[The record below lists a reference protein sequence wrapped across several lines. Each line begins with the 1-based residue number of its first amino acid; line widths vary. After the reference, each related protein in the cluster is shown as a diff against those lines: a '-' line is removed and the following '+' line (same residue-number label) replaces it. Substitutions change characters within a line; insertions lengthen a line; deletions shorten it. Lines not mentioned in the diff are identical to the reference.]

1 MTELRFE
8 EKTIPSV
15 DLSGESPMPAMR
27 NALSFNLDYD
37 TGDEA
42 GLFIGYGL
50 RTNALPSKLQD
61 RYNTEMRPQ
70 VWKIA
75 VLENDYLKAT
85 FIPDLGGRLW
95 SLYDKEKKR
104 DLLTENPVV
113 KPGNLAICN
122 AWCSGGVEWNIGT
135 RGHHARTCRPMFVA
149 RARSYKGA
157 PVLRMYEM
165 SRENAVAYQM
175 EFFLPEDSRFLFMR
189 VRIHNHHNKVI
200 PMYWWSNIAVD
211 EGDDL
216 RVVTP
221 ATHSFANTYISNFEH
236 ILRRVELPSPDGY
249 DCSYPKNYPVCK
261 DHFFQITD
269 RERKFE
275 AALYGDGW
283 GLCQCSTD
291 RLKGRKLFVWGR
303 SSGGLNWQKRLT
315 SAEGRPYVEIQAG
328 LGNTQLECLP
338 MPPRTAWEWVEAYG
352 ALQTDPDKLHGS
364 WEEAKAET
372 AARLEEALPR
382 QLLEDMLVETKEA
395 FALQS
400 AEEVVY
406 RASGWGAVEKAR
418 CGKGSSFAPHL
429 DFDSEDPEVAI
440 WQEFLEKGE
449 MPCWDMV
456 TPPPSFMV
464 QDEFYELLEKAPQSP
479 LRDFQLGLCCYFRKE
494 YDRAEELFL
503 RSGDIET
510 SAILAYAVANTR
522 RCKQDFAGC
531 VKAFQA
537 GMKSCDATLV
547 REGLQAMC
555 EGEYFKEV
563 LECYEK
569 LPADLQAIA
578 MNKIFLITAL
588 LNLGRPEEAEA
599 ILMENGGLEVPQL
612 REGEGS
618 LSNLYVAIQC
628 AKAEKRGEKIAPES
642 VEVPNKLDFRMDHI
656 SNELGRFGVRHAK

>member
-8 EKTIPSV
+8 EKIIPSV
-15 DLSGESPMPAMR
+15 DLSGESPLPAMR
-27 NALSFNLDYD
+27 NALSFNLDYE

-61 RYNTEMRPQ
+61 RYNTEIRPQ
-70 VWKIA
+70 VWKTA
-75 VLENDYLKAT
+75 VLENEYLKAT

-135 RGHHARTCRPMFVA
+135 RGHHVRTCRSMFVA
-149 RARSYKGA
+149 RARSYKGS
-157 PVLRMYEM
+157 PVLRMYEF
-165 SRENAVAYQM
+165 SRENGVAYQM
-175 EFFLPEDSRFLFMR
+175 EFFLPEGSRFLFLR
-189 VRIHNHHNKVI
+189 TRIHNHHSKVI

-236 ILRRVELPSPDGY
+236 ILRRVELPTPDGY
-249 DCSYPKNYPVCK
+249 DCTYPKNYPVAK
-261 DHFFQITD
+261 DHFFQISARD
-269 RERKFE
+269 RKFE

-291 RLKGRKLFVWGR
+291 ILKGRKLFVWGR

-315 SAEGRPYVEIQAG
+315 SPEGRPYVEIQAG
-328 LGNTQLECLP
+328 LANTQLECMP

-352 ALQTDPDKLHGS
+352 ALQTDPEKIHGS

-372 AARLEEALPR
+372 EARLEEALPR
-382 QLLEDMLVETKEA
+382 QVLEDMLAETKTA
-395 FALQS
+395 FALQE
-400 AEEVVY
+400 AEEIIS
-406 RASGWGAVEKAR
+406 RGSGWGALEKAR
-418 CGKGSSFAPHL
+418 CGANSEFAPQL
-429 DFDSEDPEVAI
+429 DFDSDDTETRI
-440 WQEFLEKGE
+440 WQELLAKGA
-449 MPCWDMV
+449 MPEWNMAE
-456 TPPPSFMV
+456 PPPSYMV
-464 QDEFYELLEKAPQSP
+464 QDEFYELLKAAPAGK
-479 LRDFQLGLCCYFRKE
+479 LRDFQMGINCYFRKE
-494 YDRAEELFL
+494 YDKAEEFFT
-503 RSGDIET
+503 RAGTTKESF
-510 SAILAYAVANTR
+510 AVAYAVANTR
-522 RCKQDFAGC
+522 RCKQDFAGAE
-531 VKAFQA
+531 KAFRD
-537 GMKSCDATLV
+537 GMGSGDPTLI

-555 EGEYFKEV
+555 EGKLFESV
-563 LECYEK
+563 IECYEN
-569 LPADLQAIA
+569 LSDDLKAIP
-578 MNKIFLITAL
+578 MNKIYYITAL
-588 LNLGRPEEAEA
+588 LHTGRPEEAEG

-618 LSNLYVAIQC
+618 LSNLYAAIQC
-628 AKAEKRGEKIAPES
+628 AKAEKNGVKLNPES

-656 SNELGRFGVRHAK
+656 SELGKFGSRYGK

>member
-15 DLSGESPMPAMR
+15 DLSGESPLPAMR

-50 RTNALPSKLQD
+50 RSNMLPSKLQD
-61 RYNTEMRPQ
+61 RYTTQMRPQ
-70 VWKIA
+70 VWKTA
-75 VLENDYLKAT
+75 VLENEYLKAT

-135 RGHHARTCRPMFVA
+135 RGHHVRTCRSMFVA

-157 PVLRMYEM
+157 PVLRMYEF
-165 SRENAVAYQM
+165 SRENGIAYQM
-175 EFFLPEDSRFLFMR
+175 EFFLPEKSKFLFMR
-189 VRIHNHHNKVI
+189 CRIHNHHSKMV

-236 ILRRVELPSPDGY
+236 ILRRVELPVPDGY
-249 DCSYPKNYPVCK
+249 DCTYPQNYPVAK
-261 DHFFQITD
+261 DHFFQIAARD
-269 RERKFE
+269 RKYE

-291 RLKGRKLFVWGR
+291 LLKGRKLFVWGR

-315 SAEGRPYVEIQAG
+315 SPEGRPYVEIQAG
-328 LGNTQLECLP
+328 LANTQLECLP

-352 ALQTDPDKLHGS
+352 PLQADPEKIHGS
-364 WEEAKAET
+364 WDEAKAE
-372 AARLEEALPR
+372 AERCLEEALPR
-382 QLLEDMLVETKEA
+382 QVLEEMLAETKTA
-395 FALQS
+395 FALQK
-400 AEEVVY
+400 AEEVIW
-406 RASGWGAVEKAR
+406 RGSGWGALEKAR
-418 CGKGSSFAPHL
+418 CGKDSSFAPQL
-429 DFDSEDPEVAI
+429 DFDSDDTEPAI
-440 WQEFLEKGE
+440 WHELLEKGAL
-449 MPCWDMV
+449 PDWDMA
-456 TPPPSFMV
+456 TPPPSYMV
-464 QDEFYELLEKAPQSP
+464 QDEFYELLQAAPAGK
-479 LRDFQLGLCCYFRKE
+479 LRDFQMGLNCYFRKE
-494 YDRAEELFL
+494 FDKAEAYFL
-503 RSGDIET
+503 K
-510 SAILAYAVANTR
+510 SASTKSSFATAYAVANTR
-522 RCKQDFAGC
+522 RSKQDFKGAEE
-531 VKAFQA
+531 AFRD
-537 GMKSCDATLV
+537 GMQSLDPTLI

-555 EGEYFKEV
+555 EGKLYTSV

-569 LPADLQAIA
+569 LPPELQAIP
-578 MNKIFLITAL
+578 MNKIYYTTAL
-588 LNLGRPEEAEA
+588 LYTGRPEEAEA
-599 ILMENGGLEVPQL
+599 ILMEKGGLEVPQL

-628 AKAEKRGEKIAPES
+628 AKAEKQGRTLDPAQ
-642 VEVPNKLDFRMDHI
+642 VEVPNTLDFRMDHQ
-656 SNELGRFGVRHAK
+656 SPLGKFGERYPR